1 MTRNI
6 GDDIFMN
13 NKLVSPCVYGTNS
26 FQVGERVSVR
36 KRIGTYRYI
45 PQYMIYSGIY
55 KETRIVNGGLQHYIE
70 IDCYDK
76 SDWYCDVGKQKETVS
91 RILLKKALMSHP
103 KMPFALAEHY
113 SEKYGEH
120 YQR

>member
-13 NKLVSPCVYGTNS
+13 NKLVSPCVYGTNT

-36 KRIGTYRYI
+36 ERIGLYKLVPR
-45 PQYMIYSGIY
+45 YMIYSGIY
-55 KETRIVNGGLQHYIE
+55 KETRIVNGGSQHYIK
-70 IDCYDK
+70 IDGYDK
-76 SDWYCDVGKQKETVS
+76 SNWYYNVGKQKETVS

-103 KMPFALAEHY
+103 KMPLALAEYY

-120 YQR
+120 Y